1 MKKKRTRREYGLR
14 DDFLKIYRIMKL
26 TCLFLLAVFMQV
38 SAATYAQKTKLS
50 VSGQNM
56 SIEQV
61 LGQIEDQSEFS
72 FFYNNR
78 EVDLSKEVTLDVRNK
93 PVDEI
98 MNYLMDQTGLSYTVN
113 NKLIIIHK
121 SQKSELGS
129 LTSQSQKVSGKITD
143 SSGQPLPGVT
153 VLIKGTTQGTITDYD
168 GNYTID
174 GVPTEGVLVF
184 SFVGMRTEEVP
195 VAKNTL
201 INVTM
206 KEDAIGIEEVVAVG
220 YGVIKKSDLTGAVS
234 AIKEDDF
241 NAGVNGSMEQLV
253 AGKVAGVQ
261 ISQYSA
267 EPGGGISVRIRG
279 VSSVNAGNDPLYV
292 IDGLPVDNSGMF
304 SGGGAANIGKNQAR
318 NPLNSLNPNDIA
330 SIEILKDASATA
342 IYGARGSNGVILITT
357 KRGKQGKTTV
367 SYNTN
372 LGVQS
377 VKDRYDLLTSQ
388 EYMQVINEL
397 SVAEGKGT
405 VFSPSDVASIEGT
418 DWQDQIFRTALIQEH
433 NLSATAG
440 DDNTTFFASLNYFNQ
455 EGVIKN
461 TGIEKYIGRV
471 NLEHKIGERAKIG
484 INLNT
489 SLINDNNSIDNSG
502 DNEGGGPLYA
512 ALLYDPTEPVYDEN
526 GELTISSNL
535 TVQNPVRLIKGISS
549 KSVTNRTFG
558 TAYVEYNVA
567 NNLQAKLNFGTD
579 RATSRR
585 DIYNSRLTFHGS
597 GAGGLANIA
606 TLERSN
612 VLLEY
617 TMTYN
622 KSVGQN
628 NNLTVLGGTTY
639 QSFSSRHFV
648 GDISGFPADDL
659 LTNNFSLGNTDNDML
674 YSGRSENK
682 LLSYLARVNYSIDN
696 KYLLTASFRADGSS
710 RFGKNNQYGYFP
722 SFAGAWKLSEEDFI
736 SDLFYNLKL
745 RASWGQIG
753 NESIGN
759 YEFLTT
765 LSPGDSYAVVN
776 NSIVRGIEPS
786 RVANPDLKWET
797 TEQTDIGLDVAFL
810 DGRISFTGDYFIK
823 YTKDML
829 YNLPMPQSTGF
840 GSRRANIG
848 KMKNTG
854 IEFLL
859 NTINIKTNRLE
870 WSSSLNFTSVKN
882 RVESLGGLNDVV
894 GRYSIIREG
903 EPLNAYYGYQVLGL
917 FQEGDDIAGSA
928 QPDALPGHPKF
939 EDVNDDKKID
949 TKDLQIIGKPYADFI
964 FGLQNT
970 ISYDRF
976 QFDIFIQGQYGADLI
991 NQNLVE
997 SLYPKNFRRN
1007 RITTTALDRWTP
1019 ENTNAK
1025 WPSGVFPD
1033 DYGGNRTTNSLTVQD
1048 ASFIRLKNVQLSYDI
1063 PVSRI
1068 KFMSSAKV
1076 FITGQ
1081 NLLTISNYI
1090 GSDPEAN
1097 ANGGGSTRIDISG
1110 YPPAQTWSFGARF
1123 SF

>member
-1 MKKKRTRREYGLR
+1 MEKNRSIHGLSLCV
-14 DDFLKIYRIMKL
+14 LKMLKIMKL
-26 TCLFLLAVFMQV
+26 TVFLMLVSFVGVFA
-38 SAATYAQKTKLS
+38 SETYSQTTKLS
-50 VSGQNM
+50 LKVEKISLEEFL
-56 SIEQV
+56 IR
-61 LGQIEDQSEFS
+61 IEDQSEFR
-72 FFYNNR
+72 FFYTGNIDIDKRVSGEFKNKNIIEILDDIKEEAGIHY
-78 EVDLSKEVTLDVRNK
+78 EVMGKQIILSPEN
-93 PVDEI
+93 
-98 MNYLMDQTGLSYTVN
+98 MNAKV
-113 NKLIIIHK
+113 K
-121 SQKSELGS
+121 SIQQQKS
-129 LTSQSQKVSGKITD
+129 VSGRVTD
-143 SSGQPLPGVT
+143 EKGEPLPGVT
-153 VLIKGTTQGTITDYD
+153 VLFKGTTNGTVTSFNGEYTLTD
-168 GNYTID
+168 
-174 GVPTEGVLVF
+174 VTEGTVLQF
-184 SFVGMRTEEVP
+184 SFVGMTMQEV
-195 VAKNTL
+195 VVGAQVS
-201 INVTM
+201 INVVM
-206 KEDAIGIEEVVAVG
+206 VANAIDIDEVVAVG

-234 AIKEDDF
+234 AIKEDEF
-241 NAGVNGSMEQLV
+241 NAGVNGSIEQLV

-267 EPGGGISVRIRG
+267 EPGGGISVRVRG
-279 VSSVNAGNDPLYV
+279 VTSVNAGNDPLYV
-292 IDGLPVDNSGMF
+292 IDGLPVDNSSMF
-304 SGGGAANIGKNQAR
+304 SGGGAASVGRNQAR
-318 NPLNSLNPNDIA
+318 NPLNSLNTNDIE

-342 IYGARGSNGVILITT
+342 IYGARGANGVILITT
-357 KRGKQGKTTV
+357 KKGKQGQTTIN
-367 SYNTN
+367 YNIN

-388 EYMQVINEL
+388 EYMKVINEL

-405 VFSPSDVASIEGT
+405 IFSPSDMASIAGT

-440 DDNTTFFASLNYFNQ
+440 DDNTTFFASFNYFNQ

-461 TGIEKYIGRV
+461 TGIEKYIGRI
-471 NLEHKIGERAKIG
+471 NLEQKIGEKTQIG

-502 DNEGGGPLYA
+502 DNEAGGPLYA

-535 TVQNPVRLIKGISS
+535 TVQNPIRLVKGISS
-549 KSVTNRTFG
+549 KNVTNRTFG
-558 TAYVEYNVA
+558 TAYIEYNVSD
-567 NNLQAKLNFGTD
+567 NLQAKLNFGTD

-597 GAGGLANIA
+597 GTGGLANIA

-617 TMTYN
+617 TMTYT
-622 KSVGQN
+622 KPIGQN

-682 LLSYLARVNYSIDN
+682 LLSYLARVNYSIAN

-736 SDLFYNLKL
+736 PDLFYNLKL

-797 TEQTDIGLDVAFL
+797 TEQTDIGLDVAFF

-848 KMKNTG
+848 KMKNNG

-870 WSSSLNFTSVKN
+870 WSSSLNFTSIKN

-903 EPLNAYYGYQVLGL
+903 EPLNAYYGYHVLGL

-964 FGLQNT
+964 FGLQNS

-976 QFDIFIQGQYGADLI
+976 QLDIFIQGQYGADLI

-1025 WPSGVFPD
+1025 WPSGVFSD

-1097 ANGGGSTRIDISG
+1097 ANGGGSARIDISG